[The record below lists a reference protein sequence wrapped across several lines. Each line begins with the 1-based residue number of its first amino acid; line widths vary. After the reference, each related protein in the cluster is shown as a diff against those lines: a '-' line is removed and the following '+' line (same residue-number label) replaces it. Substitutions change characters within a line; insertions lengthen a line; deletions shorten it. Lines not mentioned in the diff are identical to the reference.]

1 MRTGAIISAT
11 AHGSLL
17 WLLVFGGFDTFDDSQ
32 PDIVDA
38 AQVELIS
45 DQELR
50 SLFPETIDEEKSQ
63 EVTIDAVETEVP
75 TLPSEPIVDE
85 AEIVEINVVQ
95 EQPQPSEPEIEKIID
110 SEPLERPID
119 EREVVSIAETETD
132 VDIEA
137 RQVAPRIAE
146 DAALEPRNEAE
157 TETVNS
163 PQPPPLVPEFQ
174 EEKQEVIEPETVEEV
189 LQEKTA
195 TETVTE
201 ADETEATA
209 LVLTRRPLRR
219 PPKPEPISVEAEREP
234 EPLDTSPPEDI
245 TPESGEPEDEES
257 VDIAALIAGVQEEA
271 DESDNQVPVSSL
283 TAPLTASEKD
293 GLKGAIQACWNL
305 GSLSDAAKRIVV
317 TISVSLQ
324 ANGRPV
330 PNSIKL
336 LNASPGSE
344 AATRKAFEAGRR
356 AILRCLTQGYEL
368 PPDKYESWR
377 RVEIVFNPEEMR
389 KR

>member
-11 AHGSLL
+11 AHGALL
-17 WLLVFGGFDTFDDSQ
+17 WLLVFGGIDTFDDSQ

-45 DQELR
+45 EQELR
-50 SLFPETIDEEKSQ
+50 ALFSEPIDEEKRQ
-63 EVTIDAVETEVP
+63 EPTIDVVETEVP
-75 TLPSEPIVDE
+75 TLPSEPIVKE
-85 AEIVEINVVQ
+85 AEVVEVDMVQ
-95 EQPQPSEPEIEKIID
+95 EPPQQPEPEIEQIID
-110 SEPLERPID
+110 SEPPERPID

-146 DAALEPRNEAE
+146 VATLEQLNEAE
-157 TETVNS
+157 TETVDS
-163 PQPPPLVPEFQ
+163 PQPPPLIPEFQ

-189 LQEKTA
+189 VQEETA

-209 LVLTRRPLRR
+209 VVLTRRPLRR
-219 PPKPEPISVEAEREP
+219 PPKLEPISVEGETAV
-234 EPLDTSPPEDI
+234 EPLDTSPPEGI
-245 TPESGEPEDEES
+245 TPESVEPKDEES

-271 DESDNQVPVSSL
+271 DASDNQVPVSSL
-283 TAPLTASEKD
+283 TAPLTASERD

-336 LNASPGSE
+336 LNASPGGE

-356 AILRCLTQGYEL
+356 AILRCLNQGYEL

>member
-11 AHGSLL
+11 AHGLLL
-17 WLLVFGGFDTFDDSQ
+17 WLLFFGGIDTFDDSQ

-50 SLFPETIDEEKSQ
+50 ALFPETIDEEKRP
-63 EVTIDAVETEVP
+63 EPTIDVIETEVA
-75 TLPSEPIVDE
+75 TLSSEPIVEE
-85 AEIVEINVVQ
+85 AEMVEIDLAQ
-95 EQPQPSEPEIEKIID
+95 EPPQHSEPEIEETID
-110 SEPLERPID
+110 SEPLERPVD
-119 EREVVSIAETETD
+119 EREVVSIAETDTD

-137 RQVAPRIAE
+137 RQAAPRIAE
-146 DAALEPRNEAE
+146 EAVPEPPSEAK
-157 TETVNS
+157 TETVDS

-174 EEKQEVIEPETVEEV
+174 EEKQEVIEPETVEAV
-189 LQEKTA
+189 VQEETA

-219 PPKPEPISVEAEREP
+219 PPKPEPISVEAEREA

-245 TPESGEPEDEES
+245 TPEPVEPEDEES

-271 DESDNQVPVSSL
+271 DAPDNQIPVSSL

-305 GSLSDAAKRIVV
+305 GSLSDEAKRIVV

-324 ANGRPV
+324 ANGQPI

-336 LNASPGSE
+336 LNASPGGD
-344 AATRKAFEAGRR
+344 AAKRKAFEAGRR
-356 AILRCLTQGYEL
+356 AILRCLSQGYEL
-368 PPDKYESWR
+368 PPDKYERWR

>member
-11 AHGSLL
+11 AHGLLL
-17 WLLVFGGFDTFDDSQ
+17 WLLVFGGIDTFDDSQ
-32 PDIVDA
+32 PDIADA

-50 SLFPETIDEEKSQ
+50 ALFPKTVDEEKRL
-63 EVTIDAVETEVP
+63 EPTNDVIETEVA
-75 TLPSEPIVDE
+75 TLPSEPIVEE
-85 AEIVEINVVQ
+85 AEMVEIDMAQ
-95 EQPQPSEPEIEKIID
+95 EPPQQSEPEIEETID
-110 SEPLERPID
+110 SEPLERPIN
-119 EREVVSIAETETD
+119 EREVVSIAETDTD

-137 RQVAPRIAE
+137 RQAAPRIAE
-146 DAALEPRNEAE
+146 DAVPEPPSEAK
-157 TETVNS
+157 TETVDS

-174 EEKQEVIEPETVEEV
+174 EEKQEVIEPETVEAV
-189 LQEKTA
+189 VQEETA

-219 PPKPEPISVEAEREP
+219 PPKPEPISVEAE
-234 EPLDTSPPEDI
+234 PLDTSPPEDI
-245 TPESGEPEDEES
+245 TPEPVEREDEES

-271 DESDNQVPVSSL
+271 DAPDNQIPVSSL

-305 GSLSDAAKRIVV
+305 GSLSDEAKRIVV

-330 PNSIKL
+330 PDSIKL
-336 LNASPGSE
+336 LSASPGGE

-356 AILRCLTQGYEL
+356 AILRCLSQGYEL